1 LRHCAGRD
9 ILQQNGAIQG
19 VCSVGGIIWLASYP
33 KSGNTWTRAFLHN
46 FVKQSDSAYDINKMN
61 ALSSSDN
68 GHVWYEEVLGKKVK
82 EATHEELTKAR
93 PLAHKYIHDQTE
105 GFIFL
110 KTHNALVNHDGVPLH
125 TPQFTAG
132 AVYIVRNPLDV
143 AISYSFHMDMT
154 IDEIIEVMAEKGYLF
169 PTNEKSVFQIQG
181 AWSEHVYSWTRRPNP
196 AMFTM
201 RYEDMLNR
209 PFDVFGD
216 LVEFLHLP
224 RDPLRLR
231 TAIDLSSFKQLQKME
246 QTEGFRERPKH
257 AEKFFREGKAGQWK
271 TDLSVNQIKRIVKE
285 HGEQMER
292 FGYLAEAEAFLRN
305 PVASRKAAMAI

>member
-1 LRHCAGRD
+1 
-9 ILQQNGAIQG
+9 
-19 VCSVGGIIWLASYP
+19 VGGIIWLASYP

-46 FVKQSDSAYDINKMN
+46 FIKQAENSAESGYDINKMN

-68 GHVWYEEVLGKKVK
+68 GHVWYEEVLGKPVK
-82 EATHEELTKAR
+82 EASHDELTKAR

-110 KTHNALVNHDGVPLH
+110 KTHNALVVHDGVPLH
-125 TPQFTAG
+125 TPQYTAG

-143 AISYSFHMDMT
+143 AISYSFHMNMT
-154 IDEIIEVMAEKGYLF
+154 IDEIIEVMSENGYLF

-181 AWSEHVYSWTRRPNP
+181 SWTEHVHSWTRRPNP
-196 AMFTM
+196 SMFVM
-201 RYEDMLNR
+201 RYEDMLDR
-209 PFDVFGD
+209 PFDTFGD

-231 TAIDLSSFKQLQKME
+231 TAIDMSSFKNLQDME
-246 QTEGFRERPKH
+246 KKDGFRERPKH
-257 AEKFFREGKAGQWK
+257 ADKFFREGKAGQWK
-271 TDLSVNQIKRIVKE
+271 TELSVNQIKRIVKE

-292 FGYLAEAEAFLRN
+292 FGYMPDVQAFLRN
-305 PVASRKAAMAI
+305 PIAGRKAAMARATA